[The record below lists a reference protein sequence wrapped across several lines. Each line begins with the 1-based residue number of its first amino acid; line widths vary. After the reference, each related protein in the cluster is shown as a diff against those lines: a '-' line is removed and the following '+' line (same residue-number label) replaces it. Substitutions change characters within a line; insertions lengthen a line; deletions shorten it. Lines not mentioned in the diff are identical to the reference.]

1 MHGMGFALTR
11 PPAASGRMQQA
22 WTAAESLVVGTTR
35 EEVMKSHVSTTAAAV
50 ALILL
55 GWSAG
60 SAPALAAAAADPG
73 VRAASA
79 TDTFGNPVPGLTA
92 DQTTLF
98 LNGQAS
104 FKQLEQVTDG
114 LGPRFN
120 LDSCVGCHSFP
131 THGGSAPAVNPQVAL
146 ATAFGA
152 NNVVPTFLSTN
163 GPIREA
169 RFKFTAN
176 GVRDGGVHSL
186 FVVSGRVDASGSAA
200 GCTAVQENFNAQF
213 AAGNVSLR
221 IPTPTYGT
229 GLIEQIPDTTLTAN
243 LAANAAQKRA
253 LGISG
258 HLNTNPNDG
267 RISRFGWK
275 AQNVSL
281 YLFAGEAY
289 NVEEGITNEMFQT
302 ERDLNPTCQFKSE
315 PNDFTAQTSPI
326 TAANLNSDITNFA
339 LYMRLLAAPTPS
351 ATIPGGATSIANGQQ
366 TFNSIGCSM
375 CHTPALKTDT
385 STSVAA
391 LGNQTAALYSDLALH
406 RMGPALADNVLQGA
420 AAGDEFRTAPLWGLG
435 ERIFFLHDGR
445 TSNLVQ
451 AIQDHAS
458 GGNSGGG
465 REFEANGSSHFGPS
479 EANRVIANYN
489 ALSGSQQQDLLNFL
503 RSL

>member
-1 MHGMGFALTR
+1 MNL
-11 PPAASGRMQQA
+11 
-22 WTAAESLVVGTTR
+22 
-35 EEVMKSHVSTTAAAV
+35 HVSRTATAVAMILLSWATGSAAAN
-50 ALILL
+50 
-55 GWSAG
+55 
-60 SAPALAAAAADPG
+60 AAAADPG
-73 VRAASA
+73 LRPASS
-79 TDTFGNPVPGLTA
+79 TDTFGNPVPGLTT

-98 LNGQAS
+98 FNGQAS
-104 FKQLEQVTDG
+104 FKQSEQVADG

-120 LDSCVGCHSFP
+120 LDSCVGCHAFP

-152 NNVVPTFLSTN
+152 INTVPTFITTN

-213 AAGNVSLR
+213 QKGNVSLR
-221 IPTPTYGT
+221 IPTPTYGL
-229 GLIEQIPDTTLTAN
+229 GLMENIPDTTLTAN
-243 LAANAAQKRA
+243 LAANASQKAQ

-258 HLNTNPNDG
+258 HLNTDANDG

-281 YLFAGEAY
+281 LMSSGEAY
-289 NVEEGITNEMFQT
+289 NVEEGITNELFQT
-302 ERDLNPTCQFKSE
+302 ERDLNSTCQFHAA
-315 PNDFTAQTSPI
+315 PNDSTGQVSPN
-326 TAANLNSDITNFA
+326 ALGNLNSDITNFA
-339 LYMRLLAAPTPS
+339 LYMRFLEPPTPS
-351 ATIPGGATSIANGQQ
+351 TTTPGGATSIANGQKD
-366 TFNSIGCSM
+366 FSNIGCSM
-375 CHTPALKTDT
+375 CHTPALQTDNT
-385 STSVAA
+385 FVTA
-391 LGNQTAALYSDLALH
+391 LAKQTAALYSDLAVH
-406 RMGPALADNVLQGA
+406 KMGPTLADNILQGS

-435 ERIFFLHDGR
+435 QRIFFLHDGR
-445 TSNLVQ
+445 TSDLVQ

-458 GGNSGGG
+458 GGNGGNGNG
-465 REFEANGSSHFGPS
+465 RGNNQEFNSNSNSQFGPS

-489 ALSGSQQQDLLNFL
+489 ALTSSQQQDLLNFL

>member
-1 MHGMGFALTR
+1 
-11 PPAASGRMQQA
+11 
-22 WTAAESLVVGTTR
+22 
-35 EEVMKSHVSTTAAAV
+35 MKLHMSTTASSV

-55 GWSAG
+55 GWAAG
-60 SAPALAAAAADPG
+60 SATASAAAADPG
-73 VRAASA
+73 LRAASS
-79 TDTFGNPVPGLTA
+79 TDTFGNPVAGLTT

-98 LNGQAS
+98 FNGQAT
-104 FKQLEQVTDG
+104 FKEQELVANG

-120 LDSCVGCHSFP
+120 LDSCVGCHAFP

-169 RFKFTAN
+169 RFKFTSN

-186 FVVSGRVDASGSAA
+186 FVVSGRVDSSGSAA

-221 IPTPTYGT
+221 IPTPTYGL
-229 GLIEQIPDTTLTAN
+229 GLMENIPDTTLTAN
-243 LAANAAQKRA
+243 LAANASQKRQ

-258 HLNTNPNDG
+258 HLNTDANDG
-267 RISRFGWK
+267 RISRYGWK

-281 YLFAGEAY
+281 YLFSGEAY
-289 NVEEGITNEMFQT
+289 NVEEGITNELFQT
-302 ERDLNPTCQFKSE
+302 ERDLNPTCQFDTV
-315 PNDFTAQTSPI
+315 PNDVTGATSPI

-339 LYMRLLAAPTPS
+339 LYMRFLAPPTPS
-351 ATIPGGATSIANGQQ
+351 ATIPGGATSITNGQKLFSS
-366 TFNSIGCSM
+366 TGCAY
-375 CHTPALKTDT
+375 CHTPALKTDNT
-385 STSVAA
+385 AVTA
-391 LGNQTAALYSDLALH
+391 LANQTAALYSDLALH
-406 RMGPALADNVLQGA
+406 KMGPTLADNILQGS

-445 TSNLVQ
+445 TSDLVQ

-458 GGNSGGG
+458 GGGG
-465 REFEANGSSHFGPS
+465 RHEFESNNSQFGPS
-479 EANRVIANYN
+479 EANQVIANYN
-489 ALSGSQQQDLLNFL
+489 ALSSSQQQDLLNFL

>member
-1 MHGMGFALTR
+1 MN
-11 PPAASGRMQQA
+11 
-22 WTAAESLVVGTTR
+22 
-35 EEVMKSHVSTTAAAV
+35 SHVSKTATAVVMSLLSCFTVTTAN
-50 ALILL
+50 
-55 GWSAG
+55 
-60 SAPALAAAAADPG
+60 AAAAADPG
-73 VRAASA
+73 VRPTSA
-79 TDTFGNPVPGLTA
+79 TDTFGNPVPGLTT

-98 LNGQAS
+98 FQGQAS

-131 THGGSAPAVNPQVAL
+131 THGGSSPAVNPQAAI

-152 NNVVPTFLSTN
+152 NNTLPTFITAN

-169 RFKFTAN
+169 RFKFTSN

-213 AAGNVSLR
+213 QRGNVSLR
-221 IPTPTYGT
+221 IPTPTYGL
-229 GLIEQIPDTTLTAN
+229 GLMENIPDTTLTAN
-243 LAANAAQKRA
+243 LAANAGQKRA

-267 RISRFGWK
+267 RISRYGWK

-281 YLFAGEAY
+281 LLFAGEAY
-289 NVEEGITNEMFQT
+289 NVEEGITNELFPT
-302 ERDLNPTCQFKSE
+302 ERDLNSTCQFSTT
-315 PNDFTAQTSPI
+315 PNDITGATSPI
-326 TAANLNSDITNFA
+326 ATGNLLSDIENFA
-339 LYMRLLAAPTPS
+339 LYMRYLGPPS
-351 ATIPGGATSIANGQQ
+351 PSTTTPGGATSIANGQK
-366 TFNSIGCSM
+366 TFTSIGCSL
-375 CHTPALKTDT
+375 CHTPALKTDNT
-385 STSVAA
+385 AVVALA
-391 LGNQTAALYSDLALH
+391 NQTAALYSDLALH
-406 RMGPALADNVLQGA
+406 RMGPLLADNILQGA

-435 ERIFFLHDGR
+435 QRVFFLHDGR

-458 GGNSGGG
+458 GGGGGG
-465 REFEANGSSHFGPS
+465 RGNSQEFERGSSSGQFGPS

-489 ALSGSQQQDLLNFL
+489 GLSGAQQQDLLNFL

>member
-1 MHGMGFALTR
+1 
-11 PPAASGRMQQA
+11 
-22 WTAAESLVVGTTR
+22 
-35 EEVMKSHVSTTAAAV
+35 MKLHMSTTASSV

-55 GWSAG
+55 GWAAG
-60 SAPALAAAAADPG
+60 SATASAAAADPG
-73 VRAASA
+73 LRAASS
-79 TDTFGNPVPGLTA
+79 TDTFGNPVAGLTT

-98 LNGQAS
+98 FNGQAT
-104 FKQLEQVTDG
+104 FKEQELVANG

-120 LDSCVGCHSFP
+120 LDSCVGCHAFP

-169 RFKFTAN
+169 RFKFTSN

-186 FVVSGRVDASGSAA
+186 FVVSGRVDSSGSAA

-221 IPTPTYGT
+221 IPTPTYGL
-229 GLIEQIPDTTLTAN
+229 GLMENIPDTTLTAN
-243 LAANAAQKRA
+243 LAANASQKRQ

-258 HLNTNPNDG
+258 HLNTDANDG
-267 RISRFGWK
+267 RISRYGWK

-281 YLFAGEAY
+281 YLFSGEAY
-289 NVEEGITNEMFQT
+289 NVEEGITNELFQT
-302 ERDLNPTCQFKSE
+302 ERDLNPTCQFDTV
-315 PNDFTAQTSPI
+315 PNDVTGATSPI

-339 LYMRLLAAPTPS
+339 LYMRFLAPPTPS
-351 ATIPGGATSIANGQQ
+351 ATIPGGATSITNGQKLFSS
-366 TFNSIGCSM
+366 TGCAY
-375 CHTPALKTDT
+375 CHTPALKTDNT
-385 STSVAA
+385 AVTA
-391 LGNQTAALYSDLALH
+391 LANQTAALYSDLALH
-406 RMGPALADNVLQGA
+406 KMGPTLADNILQGS

-445 TSNLVQ
+445 TSDLVQ

-458 GGNSGGG
+458 GGGGGG
-465 REFEANGSSHFGPS
+465 RHEFESNNSQFGPS
-479 EANRVIANYN
+479 EANQVIANYN
-489 ALSGSQQQDLLNFL
+489 ALSSSQQQDLLNFL